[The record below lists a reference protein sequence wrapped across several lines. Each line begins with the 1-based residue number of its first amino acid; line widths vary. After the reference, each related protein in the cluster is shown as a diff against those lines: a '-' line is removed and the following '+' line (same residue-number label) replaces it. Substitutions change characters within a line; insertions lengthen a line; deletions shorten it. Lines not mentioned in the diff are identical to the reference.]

1 MAGRVAYYGGIV
13 KDGLVLNLDAAKR
26 DSYPTT
32 GTTWRDISGN
42 QNNGTLTN
50 GPTFNSDN
58 GGSIVFDGTNDYV
71 NLSDP
76 TSLRLGTS
84 NFTINLWFLTTN
96 SSSTTALIVKRQ
108 SINPFNFVNIG
119 IGTGVNTGGGGS
131 DFTSSKKIRFGIRAD
146 NSNQYLANTTN
157 DIIDGQWKN
166 ITLVRNSG
174 TIALYINNVIQ
185 SLDVVYNL
193 GTGISSN
200 ISVSSYNW
208 SVGAVGDI
216 SVQYLTG
223 NIPIVQIYNK
233 ALTATEV
240 LQNYNATKGRYGL

>member
-1 MAGRVAYYGGIV
+1 MY
-13 KDGLVLNLDAAKR
+13 LDAGNPK
-26 DSYPTT
+26 SYSGT
-32 GTTWRDISGN
+32 GTTWFDRTQNG
-42 QNNGTLTN
+42 NNGTLTN
-50 GPTFNSDN
+50 GPTFNSAN

-84 NFTINLWFLTTN
+84 NFTINLWFLTINN
-96 SSSTTALIVKRQ
+96 SSSTALIVKRQ
-108 SINPFNFVNIG
+108 SINPFNLVNIG
-119 IGTGVNTGGGGS
+119 IGTAVNTGGGGS
-131 DFTSSKKIRFGIRAD
+131 DVTSSKKIRFGIRAD
-146 NSNQYLANTTN
+146 NSNQYIANTTN

-200 ISVSSYNW
+200 ISVPSYNW

-223 NIPIVQIYNK
+223 NISQTSIYNR
-233 ALTATEV
+233 ALSAQEV
-240 LQNYNATKGRYGL
+240 LQNFNATKSRYGL